1 MINTSNKE
9 FEIVLNQG
17 KELLQFY
24 RENPCIALYDLL
36 GVDLAPIQRLLFND
50 MWFKNYVIGICSRGL
65 GKSVS
70 CNSLAYLKDQG
81 LIYLNEELPKV
92 PSYLNDGEDVTIDFK
107 KSLYTS
113 KGFRNIK
120 KLCLEKNIKGKKLTT
135 TNNFIHE
142 GSNQHPLLTIDN
154 NGEFIYKMSEDFKVN
169 DPICILVGQKIF
181 TDIEIDIDDS
191 YLMGLLLSESMAID
205 NLGNVSILINN
216 DNVLNFCKIYC
227 LNNNIHYKC
236 YKHKKL
242 LNTYGFIFENFN
254 WFINKY
260 KIQDIDELKS
270 ISKIVRTSSKISQI
284 NFLKGYFS
292 INNIINNDHL
302 IVCCSTSKKLLRE
315 IQIMLLNFG
324 VITKVYKEGK
334 DLYIIEVLSDSI
346 KVFRKEIFGKGS
358 NVIKKYYIDTI
369 KSVEDWV
376 GDCYDFMMDMEEE
389 PNYFANGFINHNT
402 YLLGALATLSSLLF
416 PGHRVG
422 LIGPSFRQCFSNEV
436 GNLNTFWTSDGLKIG
451 QDFFDSIECGKTKI
465 QSLET
470 QNVILNKWENPKRA
484 CMSIKTTR
492 GFEISGTVDHKV
504 LILDENLDLKFKEL
518 QDITKE
524 SNIAI
529 KKGFNY
535 FGNDNSLPEFN
546 FKMNWRHSDCNIPK
560 ELTSDLSYFCGLIIG
575 DGCVSFKKSKRL
587 EFINKDKD
595 LINFYIG
602 IVEKYFNVILKIRNK
617 DGIYRLHVTCE
628 KLCTFLIKCGFS
640 YTNALE
646 KKIPTIIKQAS
657 KECFKG
663 FLQGLYDSDGCCVIS
678 KLPHKNC
685 VVKLSTS
692 SLQLGKEVQAVLLNF
707 GIMSSLL
714 VHRKAENYKLSCGNK
729 ISKCATSYKVNIT
742 GISDLLK
749 FRDEIGFRAKRK
761 MNTLCS
767 YFDLIIG
774 KCTKSCSIPNSTN
787 IALILAKECKFNNV
801 SDLKTINVMIINFRQ
816 NKSISTNR
824 LNILLEI
831 AKKNNILT
839 NEYYKIKKIIDLD
852 LAFVTMKESKF
863 FNGETVDIEV
873 NDENCY
879 FSNGFISHNSR
890 MIFSEV
896 EKIYDQSPLLRE
908 AVQKKPTRHTDSCFL
923 KFKAIGGNSGS
934 FIEALPLGVDG
945 SKIRGSRFYTICID
959 ELAQVPS
966 KIVDLVIR
974 PFAATTLSPMENVR
988 QMEQQKRLIDLGIA
1002 SEDDFEDKK
1011 VNKMIVMSSGFY
1023 KFNHIW
1029 KRMQDHWLMVDK
1041 EGENSRYSVWQIPY
1055 TDLPDGFL
1063 DTANIQESKRIMS
1076 IDEFRMEYEAEMIS
1090 DSEGFFKASLL
1101 ESCTTNSGH
1110 TVELLGKS
1118 KSSYILGV
1126 DPNQAGS
1133 AGCGIVI
1140 IKLGEVNRIVKCIN
1154 LKVDTTQ
1161 KITTCIQSI
1170 CSQFKIERI
1179 FMDKGGGGKAVC
1191 DLLEEGYNDKEPI
1204 IDITNIDHINMKGRH
1219 ILEMVVFT
1227 PSWISDANFTTKALL
1242 ESNSLLFPE
1251 APVGS
1256 TKDEAGEIFEDV
1268 DKLKSQM
1275 RSIVVTQ
1282 TPSGLL
1288 HFDTPKKHQNKD
1300 LYSALILLGYGVKF
1314 LLKEQEKSLDPILH
1328 NAGGLVKGMEPGAS
1342 WQQHQLGGLSKVSD
1356 MAVLNRKK

>member
-1 MINTSNKE
+1 MINSKDKK
-9 FEIVLNQG
+9 FEIILNQG

-70 CNSLAYLKDQG
+70 CNSLAYLKDSG
-81 LIYLNEELPKV
+81 LIYLNEELPKI
-92 PSYLNDGEDVTIDFK
+92 PSYLNDEEDITIDFK
-107 KSLYTS
+107 NLLYTS
-113 KGFRNIK
+113 KGFRNIN

-135 TNNFIHE
+135 KNNFIHE

-154 NGEFIYKMSEDFKVN
+154 NGKLIYKMSEDFKVGN
-169 DPICILVGQKIF
+169 SICILSGQKIF
-181 TDIEIDIDDS
+181 TDNKIDKDDA
-191 YLMGLLLSESMAID
+191 YLVGLLLSESMVID
-205 NLGNVSILINN
+205 DLGNVSILIN
-216 DNVLNFCKIYC
+216 DDKVLNFCKVYC
-227 LNNNIHYKC
+227 FNNNVNYKC
-236 YKHKKL
+236 YKNKKI

-254 WFINKY
+254 SFINKY
-260 KIQDIDELKS
+260 KIQSVNRLKS
-270 ISKIVRTSSKISQI
+270 VPKIIRTSSKISQI
-284 NFLKGYFS
+284 NFFKGYYS
-292 INNIINNDHL
+292 INDITNNKYL
-302 IVCCSTSKKLLRE
+302 VVCCSASKKLLRE
-315 IQIMLLNFG
+315 IQMMMLNFG

-334 DLYIIEVLSDSI
+334 GLYIIEVLQDSI
-346 KVFRKEIFGKGS
+346 EIFNKEIFGRGS
-358 NVIKKYYIDTI
+358 NVTKKYYIDTI

-422 LIGPSFRQCFSNEV
+422 LIGPSFRQ
-436 GNLNTFWTSDGLKIG
+436 
-451 QDFFDSIECGKTKI
+451 
-465 QSLET
+465 
-470 QNVILNKWENPKRA
+470 
-484 CMSIKTTR
+484 
-492 GFEISGTVDHKV
+492 
-504 LILDENLDLKFKEL
+504 
-518 QDITKE
+518 
-524 SNIAI
+524 
-529 KKGFNY
+529 
-535 FGNDNSLPEFN
+535 
-546 FKMNWRHSDCNIPK
+546 
-560 ELTSDLSYFCGLIIG
+560 
-575 DGCVSFKKSKRL
+575 
-587 EFINKDKD
+587 
-595 LINFYIG
+595 
-602 IVEKYFNVILKIRNK
+602 
-617 DGIYRLHVTCE
+617 
-628 KLCTFLIKCGFS
+628 
-640 YTNALE
+640 
-646 KKIPTIIKQAS
+646 
-657 KECFKG
+657 
-663 FLQGLYDSDGCCVIS
+663 
-678 KLPHKNC
+678 
-685 VVKLSTS
+685 
-692 SLQLGKEVQAVLLNF
+692 
-707 GIMSSLL
+707 
-714 VHRKAENYKLSCGNK
+714 
-729 ISKCATSYKVNIT
+729 
-742 GISDLLK
+742 
-749 FRDEIGFRAKRK
+749 
-761 MNTLCS
+761 
-767 YFDLIIG
+767 
-774 KCTKSCSIPNSTN
+774 
-787 IALILAKECKFNNV
+787 
-801 SDLKTINVMIINFRQ
+801 
-816 NKSISTNR
+816 
-824 LNILLEI
+824 
-831 AKKNNILT
+831 
-839 NEYYKIKKIIDLD
+839 
-852 LAFVTMKESKF
+852 
-863 FNGETVDIEV
+863 
-873 NDENCY
+873 
-879 FSNGFISHNSR
+879 SR

-896 EKIYDQSPLLRE
+896 EKIYDQSPILRE

-923 KFKAIGGNSGS
+923 KFKAIGGVSGS

-988 QMEQQKRLIDLGIA
+988 QKEQQRKLIELGIA
-1002 SEDDFEDKK
+1002 TEGDFEDKK
-1011 VNKMIVMSSGFY
+1011 VNKMIVMSSGYY

-1029 KRMQDHWLMVDK
+1029 KRMQDHWSMVDK

-1063 DTANIQESKRIMS
+1063 DNDNIQESKRIMS
-1076 IDEFRMEYEAEMIS
+1076 TDEFRMEYEAEMIS

-1110 TVELLGKS
+1110 TVELIGKS

-1140 IKLGEVNRIVKCIN
+1140 IKLGEVNRVVKCIN
-1154 LKVDTTQ
+1154 LRVDTTQ
-1161 KITTCIQSI
+1161 KIATCIQSI
-1170 CSQFKIERI
+1170 CSQFKITRI

-1204 IDITNIDHINMKGRH
+1204 IDITNVDHINMKGRH

-1300 LYSALILLGYGVKF
+1300 LYSALILLGYGIKF
-1314 LLKEQEKSLDPILH
+1314 LLKEQEKSLAPVLH
-1328 NAGGLVKGMEPGAS
+1328 NAGGLVKGMEPGSS
-1342 WQQHQLGGLSKVSD
+1342 WQQHQSGGVAKISD
-1356 MAVLNRKK
+1356 MAILNRKK